1 MKGGGAYQS
10 TIQQRYPDIHI
21 LPTATPEEALLAVV
35 NGDADAALDA
45 SQVMNPFLRR
55 KYQNVLHVSAA
66 ISSLQMELAMGVLN
80 TLPLL
85 RSIVDKYLSALSTI
99 TDSQASK
106 TK

>member
-35 NGDADAALDA
+35 NGDAAAALDA

-55 KYQNVLHVSAA
+55 KYQNVLHVSGAL
-66 ISSLQMELAMGVLN
+66 SSLQIGRQSCRERVCQYVYISVVADSLQQ
-80 TLPLL
+80 
-85 RSIVDKYLSALSTI
+85 KTI
-99 TDSQASK
+99 YK
-106 TK
+106 